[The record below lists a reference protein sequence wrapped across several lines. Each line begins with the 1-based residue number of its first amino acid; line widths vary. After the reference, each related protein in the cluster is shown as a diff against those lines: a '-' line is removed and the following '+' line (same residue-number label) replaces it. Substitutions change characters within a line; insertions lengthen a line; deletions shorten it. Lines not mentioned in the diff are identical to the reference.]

1 MLMCDHI
8 LADFLL
14 HAGRTWDAKDIYER
28 CVRSHDASESLR
40 AVGYNKLG
48 DIRLGLGDT
57 ASTMLWATI
66 YLALAMKSGN
76 PLWLSSALR
85 LLADLALVQGDR
97 SSAKSLF
104 TVSLDEVTRMDVHR
118 VKGECLLGLAEI
130 ARSEGCST
138 EEKDRFEE
146 ARRMFEKS
154 GIDLLFKDPGRP
166 TFAYQKSG
174 SLGS

>member
-1 MLMCDHI
+1 
-8 LADFLL
+8 
-14 HAGRTWDAKDIYER
+14 
-28 CVRSHDASESLR
+28 
-40 AVGYNKLG
+40 
-48 DIRLGLGDT
+48 
-57 ASTMLWATI
+57 MLWATI
-66 YLALAMKSGN
+66 YLAHAMKSGN

-118 VKGECLLGLAEI
+118 VKGECFLGLAEI
-130 ARSEGCST
+130 ARSEGGST

-146 ARRMFEKS
+146 ARCMFEKS
-154 GIDLLFKDPGRP
+154 GIHLLFKDPGRP